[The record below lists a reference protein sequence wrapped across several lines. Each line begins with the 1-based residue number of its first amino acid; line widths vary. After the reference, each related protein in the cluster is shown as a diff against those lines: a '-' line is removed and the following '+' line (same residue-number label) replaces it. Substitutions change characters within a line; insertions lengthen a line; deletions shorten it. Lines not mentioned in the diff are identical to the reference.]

1 MKFTRQQELQ
11 LKGRGLPPSFQRQRA
26 RRRSQPRK
34 RSRGSTYISIM
45 SMIEGSYCT
54 YQVVTEELHNEGGVL
69 VALLAQGVEFYTSK
83 VSMLLL

>member
-1 MKFTRQQELQ
+1 
-11 LKGRGLPPSFQRQRA
+11 
-26 RRRSQPRK
+26 
-34 RSRGSTYISIM
+34 
-45 SMIEGSYCT
+45 MIEGSYCT